1 MFNCDTTSLVFIA
14 MTLAVSQGLKP
25 LADLLENSAKCEGS
39 S

>member
-1 MFNCDTTSLVFIA
+1 MFNFDTTSLVFIA

-25 LADLLENSAKCEGS
+25 LADVRKNSAKCDGS